1 MLGSGFA
8 RSLMCMPQSSAS
20 RPSVKARI
28 MSLVVPETTAK
39 ESRIKLSLW
48 GYTVYPLLDGSFGN
62 DLAVFA
68 KAPPGVRIS
77 NPSVYS
83 N

>member
-1 MLGSGFA
+1 
-8 RSLMCMPQSSAS
+8 
-20 RPSVKARI
+20 

>member
-1 MLGSGFA
+1 
-8 RSLMCMPQSSAS
+8 
-20 RPSVKARI
+20 

-48 GYTVYPLLDGSFGN
+48 GYTVHPPLDGGFGN

-68 KAPPGVRIS
+68 KAPPGVRIL
-77 NPSVYS
+77 NPSVHS
-83 N
+83 NKNSAPGIRVRRTI